1 MIIFEN
7 TFPTEKNCKE
17 RIIKIIKDSLLNMQ
31 LIPQIDEKDFNLIL
45 DEAIINAMEHGNRW
59 NPDKEVMIR
68 LCCNGNSAE
77 LMIGDEGDGFDHQNR
92 NEKPVEENYPDIR
105 GRGILLI
112 KKLSQSEWL
121 NNGNTIKIS
130 IPLNSGT
137 CI

>member
-17 RIIKIIKDSLLNMQ
+17 RIIKIIKDSLFNMQ
-31 LIPQIDEKDFNLIL
+31 LTPQIDEKDLNLIL

-68 LCCNGNSAE
+68 LCCSGNSVE
-77 LMIGDEGDGFDHQNR
+77 LMIGDEGEGFDHQNR
-92 NEKPVEENYPDIR
+92 NEKSLDEKYSDIR

-112 KKLSQSEWL
+112 KKLSKSEWI

-130 IPLNSGT
+130 IPLNPAT

>member
-7 TFPTEKNCKE
+7 KFPTEKNCKE
-17 RIIKIIKDSLLNMQ
+17 RIIKTVKDSLFSMQ
-31 LIPQIDEKDFNLIL
+31 FTPQIDEKDFNLIL

-59 NPDKEVMIR
+59 NPDKEVIIR

-92 NEKPVEENYPDIR
+92 NEKTIEENYSDIR

-112 KKLSQSEWL
+112 QKLSKSEWL
-121 NNGNTIKIS
+121 NNGKTVKIC
-130 IPLNSGT
+130 IPLLPVN